1 MGDTMTTQTDL
12 RKLFLTKVAEV
23 NFRTNPDYHFRKMLY
38 RLHEEFDKVWVRY
51 NNGDA
56 TMKEWENSLNKWIK
70 MEQI

>member
-1 MGDTMTTQTDL
+1 
-12 RKLFLTKVAEV
+12 
-23 NFRTNPDYHFRKMLY
+23 MLY